1 MKPGGFKPAPRSGV
15 ILTTAPNGNGYIFG
29 GVLDTN
35 EDEENLEGNF
45 SNEMHSLDLTTQV
58 WRLQELKQHK
68 AKKAEKKAKSDK
80 AGGSDEVMD
89 DEESDD
95 RATVSTDGVFT
106 MVIGG
111 GSSSEIASKVDSKG
125 ALVAANNI
133 PSPRMKVGLVVVKGT
148 LYLYGGVREE
158 GDKQYTLADFYS
170 LDLHKMDAWKTI
182 IGSDLIKHEWMDSD
196 DSDSDDSDD
205 DGSDDDDD
213 DNSDD
218 SSDEM
223 DTE

>member
-1 MKPGGFKPAPRSGV
+1 MKPGGFKPVPRSGV
-15 ILTTAPNGNGYIFG
+15 SLSTAANGNGYIFG

-45 SNEMHSLDLTTQV
+45 SNELHSLDLTSQV
-58 WRLQELKQHK
+58 WRLQELKQQK
-68 AKKAEKKAKSDK
+68 AKKVGKKGKSDK

-89 DEESDD
+89 DEETEDK
-95 RATVSTDGVFT
+95 ATVSTDGVFT

-111 GSSSEIASKVDSKG
+111 GSSSATASKVDTK
-125 ALVAANNI
+125 LVAAANI

-182 IGSDLIKHEWMDSD
+182 IGSDSINHEWMDSD
-196 DSDSDDSDD
+196 GSDSDDDD
-205 DGSDDDDD
+205 SHDEDDDDD
-213 DNSDD
+213 DDDSDD